1 MRSLRLATLI
11 LFAAIS
17 HASASVRPTAR
28 PDRPGKSSASRAVNR
43 MAMLPAGHYRPLY
56 AAPGAHRV
64 AVAAFALDREP
75 VTTGEFLAFVERHP
89 EWRRDR
95 VRRVYADAGYLAD
108 WPTAA
113 DAGSRDVRRRPATQV
128 SWFAARAYCA
138 SLGKRLPT
146 VDEWEYAA
154 AASERV
160 ADATGD
166 AAFRARLLALYA
178 GVGKRTGADTRGF
191 ENAYGVRALHGV
203 VWEWTL
209 DFNSIVLD
217 DDSRATGSGADAR
230 DRHLY
235 CASAALGAT
244 DPSNYPAFLRHA
256 VRAGLGPRSSTSAVG
271 FRCAA
276 NSVIS

>member
-11 LFAAIS
+11 LFAAAS
-17 HASASVRPTAR
+17 HASASVRPSAR
-28 PDRPGKSSASRAVNR
+28 PDRPVKRSASRMV
-43 MAMLPAGHYRPLY
+43 MLPAGHYRPLY
-56 AAPGAHRV
+56 AAPGADRA

-95 VRRVYADAGYLAD
+95 VRRVYAGVEYLAD
-108 WPTAA
+108 WPAA
-113 DAGSRDVRRRPATQV
+113 TDAGSPEMRRRPVTQV

-138 SLGKRLPT
+138 SVGKRLPT

-154 AASERV
+154 AASEHL

-178 GVGKRTGADTRGF
+178 GVGKRTGAETRGF
-191 ENAYGVRALHGV
+191 QNAYGVRALHGV

-256 VRAGLGPRSSTSAVG
+256 VRAGLGARSSTSAVG

-276 NSVIS
+276 NTVIS

>member
-11 LFAAIS
+11 LFAAAS

-28 PDRPGKSSASRAVNR
+28 PDRPVKRLASHMV
-43 MAMLPAGHYRPLY
+43 MLPAGHYRPLY

-75 VTTGEFLAFVERHP
+75 VTTGQFLAFVERHQ

-95 VRRVYADAGYLAD
+95 VRRVYAGADYLAD
-108 WPTAA
+108 WPAA
-113 DAGSRDVRRRPATQV
+113 TDAGSPEARRHPATQV

-154 AASERV
+154 AASERL

-178 GVGKRTGADTRGF
+178 GVGKRTGAETRGF

-203 VWEWTL
+203 VWYWTL
-209 DFNSIVLD
+209 DLNSIVLD
-217 DDSRATGSGADAR
+217 DDSRATGSGADGR

-256 VRAGLGPRSSTSAVG
+256 VRAGLGPRASTSAVG

-276 NSVIS
+276 NTVIS

>member
-1 MRSLRLATLI
+1 MRSLYLATLI
-11 LFAAIS
+11 LLATAS
-17 HASASVRPTAR
+17 HASASVRPVAR
-28 PDRPGKSSASRAVNR
+28 PDRAAGRTASRMV
-43 MAMLPAGHYRPLY
+43 MLTAGHYRPLY
-56 AAPGAHRV
+56 AAPSAQRV
-64 AVAAFALDREP
+64 EVAAFALDRDP
-75 VTTGEFLAFVERHP
+75 VTAGEFLAFVERHP

-95 VRRVYADAGYLAD
+95 VRRVYADASYLAD
-108 WPTAA
+108 WAA
-113 DAGSRDVRRRPATQV
+113 ATDAGSPEARRRPATEV

-138 SLGKRLPT
+138 AQGKRLPT

-154 AASERV
+154 AASER
-160 ADATGD
+160 ARDARGD

-178 GVGKRTGADTRGF
+178 GVGKRTAADARGF
-191 ENAYGVRALHGV
+191 QNAYGVRALHGV

-209 DFNSIVLD
+209 DFNSVVLD

-244 DPSNYPAFLRHA
+244 DPSDYPAFLRNA
-256 VRAGLGPRSSTSAVG
+256 VRAGLGARSSTSSVG

-276 NSVIS
+276 STVVT

>member
-1 MRSLRLATLI
+1 
-11 LFAAIS
+11 
-17 HASASVRPTAR
+17 
-28 PDRPGKSSASRAVNR
+28 
-43 MAMLPAGHYRPLY
+43 MAMIPAGHYRPLY
-56 AAPGAHRV
+56 AAPGAERV
-64 AVAAFALDREP
+64 GVAAFALDRDP
-75 VTTGEFLAFVERHP
+75 VTAGEFLAFVERRP

-95 VRRVYADAGYLAD
+95 VRRVYADARYLAD
-108 WPTAA
+108 WPSAT
-113 DAGSRDVRRRPATQV
+113 DAGSPESRRRPATQV

-154 AASERV
+154 SASERS
-160 ADATGD
+160 AHASDDG
-166 AAFRARLLALYA
+166 AFRMRLLALYT
-178 GVGKRTGADTRGF
+178 GIGKAVNSPSRGF

-209 DFNSIVLD
+209 DFNSVVLD

-244 DPSNYPAFLRHA
+244 DPSDYPAFLRHA
-256 VRAGLGPRSSTSAVG
+256 VRAGLGARTSTSALG

-276 NSVIS
+276 STVIS

>member
-11 LFAAIS
+11 LLAAAS
-17 HASASVRPTAR
+17 NASASVRPVAR
-28 PDRPGKSSASRAVNR
+28 PDRSVGRTVSRMV
-43 MAMLPAGHYRPLY
+43 MLPAGHYRPLY
-56 AAPGAHRV
+56 AAPGAQRV
-64 AVAAFALDREP
+64 AVGAFALDRDL

-95 VRRVYADAGYLAD
+95 VRRVSADASYLAD
-108 WPTAA
+108 WPAA
-113 DAGSRDVRRRPATQV
+113 TDAGADDARRRPVTQI

-138 SLGKRLPT
+138 AIGKRLPT

-154 AASERV
+154 AASEHVR
-160 ADATGD
+160 DARGD

-178 GVGKRTGADTRGF
+178 GVGRRTGADARGF

-209 DFNSIVLD
+209 DFNSVVLD

-244 DPSNYPAFLRHA
+244 DPSDYPAFLRHA
-256 VRAGLGPRSSTSAVG
+256 VRAGLGARSATSSVG

-276 NSVIS
+276 STVVS

>member
-11 LFAAIS
+11 LFAAAS

-28 PDRPGKSSASRAVNR
+28 ADRPAKRSASRMV
-43 MAMLPAGHYRPLY
+43 MLPAGHYRPLY

-64 AVAAFALDREP
+64 GVAAFALDREA
-75 VTTGEFLAFVERHP
+75 VTTGEFLGFVERHS

-108 WPTAA
+108 WPTAT
-113 DAGSRDVRRRPATQV
+113 DAGSPDVRRRPATQV
-128 SWFAARAYCA
+128 SWFAARAYCT

-146 VDEWEYAA
+146 VDEWEYAG

-160 ADATGD
+160 ADATRD
-166 AAFRARLLALYA
+166 PTFRARLLALYA

-209 DFNSIVLD
+209 DFNSVVLD

-256 VRAGLGPRSSTSAVG
+256 VRAGLGARSSTSAVG

-276 NSVIS
+276 NTVIS

>member
-1 MRSLRLATLI
+1 M
-11 LFAAIS
+11 
-17 HASASVRPTAR
+17 
-28 PDRPGKSSASRAVNR
+28 
-43 MAMLPAGHYRPLY
+43 
-56 AAPGAHRV
+56 
-64 AVAAFALDREP
+64 
-75 VTTGEFLAFVERHP
+75 
-89 EWRRDR
+89 
-95 VRRVYADAGYLAD
+95 RRV
-108 WPTAA
+108 
-113 DAGSRDVRRRPATQV
+113 
-128 SWFAARAYCA
+128 
-138 SLGKRLPT
+138 
-146 VDEWEYAA
+146 
-154 AASERV
+154 
-160 ADATGD
+160 
-166 AAFRARLLALYA
+166 YA

-256 VRAGLGPRSSTSAVG
+256 VRAGLGARSSTSAVG

-276 NSVIS
+276 NTVIS

>member
-1 MRSLRLATLI
+1 
-11 LFAAIS
+11 
-17 HASASVRPTAR
+17 
-28 PDRPGKSSASRAVNR
+28 
-43 MAMLPAGHYRPLY
+43 MAMVPAGRYLPLY
-56 AAPGAHRV
+56 AANGTERV

-75 VTTGEFLAFVERHP
+75 VTTGEFLTFVKRHP

-95 VRRVYADAGYLAD
+95 VRRVFAEPSYLAD
-108 WPTAA
+108 WPSAT
-113 DAGSRDVRRRPATQV
+113 DVGSLEAVRRPATQV

-154 AASERV
+154 AASEGS
-160 ADATGD
+160 ADARRD
-166 AAFRARLLALYA
+166 AAFRARLLSLYA
-178 GVGKRTGADTRGF
+178 GIGTHPDVSRGF
-191 ENAYGVRALHGV
+191 VNVYGVRAMHGV

-209 DFNSIVLD
+209 DFNSVVLD

-244 DPSNYPAFLRHA
+244 DPADYPAFLRHA
-256 VRAGLGPRSSTSAVG
+256 VRAGLGARSSTSAVG

-276 NSVIS
+276 DTAVS

>member
-11 LFAAIS
+11 LLAAAPY
-17 HASASVRPTAR
+17 ASASVRPIAR
-28 PDRPGKSSASRAVNR
+28 LDRSARRPVSRMV
-43 MAMLPAGHYRPLY
+43 MLPAGHYRPLY
-56 AAPGAHRV
+56 AAPRHERV
-64 AVAAFALDREP
+64 FVAAFALDRDP
-75 VTTGEFLAFVERHP
+75 VTTGEFLAFVGRHP

-95 VRRVYADAGYLAD
+95 VRRVHADARYLAD
-108 WPTAA
+108 WPSAT
-113 DAGSRDVRRRPATQV
+113 DAGSLEARRRPVTQI

-154 AASERV
+154 AASER
-160 ADATGD
+160 APDASRD
-166 AAFRARLLALYA
+166 AAFRTRLLALYA
-178 GVGKRTGADTRGF
+178 GVGKRTSADAPRF
-191 ENAYGVRALHGV
+191 ANAYGVRALHGV

-209 DFNSIVLD
+209 DFNSVVLD

-244 DPSNYPAFLRHA
+244 DPSDYPAFLRHA
-256 VRAGLGPRSSTSAVG
+256 VRAGLGARSSTSAVG

-276 NSVIS
+276 STVVS

>member
-11 LFAAIS
+11 LLAAAS
-17 HASASVRPTAR
+17 NASATVRPVAR
-28 PDRPGKSSASRAVNR
+28 PDRGAGRTASRMV
-43 MAMLPAGHYRPLY
+43 MLPAGQYRPLY
-56 AAPGAHRV
+56 AARGAAQLR
-64 AVAAFALDREP
+64 VAAFALDRDL

-95 VRRVYADAGYLAD
+95 VRRVYADASYLAD
-108 WPTAA
+108 WPSAT
-113 DAGSRDVRRRPATQV
+113 DAGSSDARRLPVTQV

-138 SLGKRLPT
+138 AAGKRLPT

-154 AASERV
+154 AASEHAR
-160 ADATGD
+160 DARGD
-166 AAFRARLLALYA
+166 AGFRARLLALYA
-178 GVGKRTGADTRGF
+178 GVGRRTGADARGF
-191 ENAYGVRALHGV
+191 ANAYGVRAMHGV

-209 DFNSIVLD
+209 DFNSVVLD

-244 DPSNYPAFLRHA
+244 DPADYPAFLRHA
-256 VRAGLGPRSSTSAVG
+256 VRAGLGARSSTSAVG

-276 NSVIS
+276 STVVS